1 MAPRTVILMRHA
13 EKPADKGEAV
23 LSEAG
28 RSRARRVAALVP
40 QLLRPPDVLFAA
52 ADKPGSMRPRA
63 TLEPLAATVGLEI
76 RQFPD
81 GESEALAEML
91 RSGAEFAG
99 RRIVISWRHKALPAL
114 ARALGAPPGRC
125 PDPWPQD
132 LYDHILRFDY
142 GADGTA
148 RASALTEPF

>member
-1 MAPRTVILMRHA
+1 M
-13 EKPADKGEAV
+13 
-23 LSEAG
+23 S
-28 RSRARRVAALVP
+28 S
-40 QLLRPPDVLFAA
+40 A

-132 LYDHILRFDY
+132 LYDLILRFDY